1 MLKINFPKIS
11 IVTPSYNQGQF
22 IEYNIKSVINQKYP
36 NYEHIIIDN
45 CSTDQTIN
53 ILENYPHLKWVS
65 DQDKGQSDALNKGLE
80 MATGEII
87 GWLNADDYYLP
98 SSFHVVVDHLRKNRK
113 SEIVYGDYMWVDVNG
128 KLIQCRKEINFDNF
142 IFEYLHFCYIPSTST
157 FFRRIIIEEGNY
169 FDVNFHFAMD
179 FEYFLRLYK
188 KNYHFSH
195 INKFISAFR
204 LHDLAKS
211 FVHAEKQ
218 KIEQRNAL
226 LLHNDGF
233 NRLKPLYRSYIILFI
248 QLLARIKRILIK
260 GTKGIY
266 FQQWKTRKYTMN
278 GL

>member
-11 IVTPSYNQGQF
+11 IITPSYNQGQF

-98 SSFHVVVDHLRKNRK
+98 SSFHVVVDHLRKNRN

-128 KLIQCRKEINFDNF
+128 KLIQYRKEINFDNF

-211 FVHAEKQ
+211 FVQAEKQ

-233 NRLKPLYRSYIILFI
+233 NRFKPLYRSYIILFI
-248 QLLARIKRILIK
+248 QLIARIKRILIK
-260 GTKGIY
+260 GKKGIY
-266 FQQWKTRKYTMN
+266 FQQWKT
-278 GL
+278 